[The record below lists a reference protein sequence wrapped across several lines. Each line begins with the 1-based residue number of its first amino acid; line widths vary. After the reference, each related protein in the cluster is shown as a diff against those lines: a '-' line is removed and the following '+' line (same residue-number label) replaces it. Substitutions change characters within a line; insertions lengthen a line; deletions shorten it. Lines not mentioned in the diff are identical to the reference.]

1 MLLQSFDQI
10 LDRGHTQSIRW
21 DKYGPEVIP
30 LWVADMDFKAPDC
43 VIESLHERINHG
55 VFGYTYAS
63 SALKE
68 SIVAYVQSNYA
79 WKIEASWIHFLPSV
93 VTGLHLAVRA
103 LTQADDHVLIPGP
116 AYHHFKDAVVGA
128 GRDYSVYDMQQQDGR
143 AIFSL
148 EQLQALVRPNTRL
161 LMLCNPHNPGG
172 TVLTKNELEQ
182 LAKFAQEHRLIIC
195 SDEIHADLILDANV
209 GHIPIGS
216 LSDEIAQHSFSLMSL
231 NKTFNFPGLGLAWVI
246 CPNPDLSQQL
256 LKDIQTLIPHPNLFA
271 YEATQA
277 ALDHGQEWRQAL
289 IHYLRLNRDLVM
301 QRINVMP
308 GLSMAHLQATYLA
321 WIDVHQKQWANP
333 FEQFLQAGV
342 ALSPGSQ
349 FGAPQFVRL
358 NFGTQRSILE
368 KALDRMESICRSS

>member
-43 VIESLHERINHG
+43 VLESLHERINHG

-79 WKIEASWIHFLPSV
+79 WKIDASWIHFLPSV
-93 VTGLHLAVRA
+93 VTGLHLSVRT
-103 LTQADDHVLIPGP
+103 LTQADDHVLIPEP
-116 AYHHFKDAVVGA
+116 AYHHFK
-128 GRDYSVYDMQQQDGR
+128 
-143 AIFSL
+143 
-148 EQLQALVRPNTRL
+148 
-161 LMLCNPHNPGG
+161 
-172 TVLTKNELEQ
+172 ELEQ

-195 SDEIHADLILDANV
+195 SDEIHADLILDENV

-246 CPNPDLSQQL
+246 CPNSDLSQQL

-277 ALDHGQEWRQAL
+277 ALDHGKEWRQAL
-289 IHYLRLNRDLVM
+289 IHYLRSNRDFVM
-301 QRINVMP
+301 QRINAMP